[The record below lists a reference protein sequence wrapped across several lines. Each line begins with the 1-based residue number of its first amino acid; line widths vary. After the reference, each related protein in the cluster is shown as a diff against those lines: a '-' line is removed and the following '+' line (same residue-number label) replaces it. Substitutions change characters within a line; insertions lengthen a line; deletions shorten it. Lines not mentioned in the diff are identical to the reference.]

1 MNSITI
7 KMSATPADSEAVLLP
22 KSIQFSVASVITEP
36 KDTQVTFEIEDSLKN
51 YINDKFVVTFTWN
64 GTGIPVTNDSSI
76 VKTVKATDTY
86 KLDVCLA
93 SSDDGCE
100 NGTSSSGE
108 IVVESEV

>member
-64 GTGIPVTNDSSI
+64 GFGRQLTDGTSFTE
-76 VKTVKATDTY
+76 TVNSTDIY